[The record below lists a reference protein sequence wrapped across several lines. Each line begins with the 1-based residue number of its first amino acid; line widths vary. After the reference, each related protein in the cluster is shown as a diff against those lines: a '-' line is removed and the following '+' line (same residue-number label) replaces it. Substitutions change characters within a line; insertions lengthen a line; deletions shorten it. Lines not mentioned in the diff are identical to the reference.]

1 MNINNNTIEITR
13 GNSLALDVS
22 IQDGTDDYIYQE
34 GDIVGIAIY
43 NRNALNQDAVASKTV
58 TATSGQTTARITLT
72 SDEMKIG
79 TMQNRAVT
87 YWYEITLNGET
98 VLGYDENGAKQLI
111 LYPEGLDND

>member
-1 MNINNNTIEITR
+1 MNIKDNTIEITR

-22 IQDGTDDYIYQE
+22 VQDGQDDYIFQE
-34 GDIVGIAIY
+34 GDKVGIAIY
-43 NRNALNQDAVASKTV
+43 NRNALNQDPVASKTV
-58 TATSGQTTARITLT
+58 TANAGTTTTQITLT

-98 VLGYDENGAKQLI
+98 VLGFDENGAKKLI